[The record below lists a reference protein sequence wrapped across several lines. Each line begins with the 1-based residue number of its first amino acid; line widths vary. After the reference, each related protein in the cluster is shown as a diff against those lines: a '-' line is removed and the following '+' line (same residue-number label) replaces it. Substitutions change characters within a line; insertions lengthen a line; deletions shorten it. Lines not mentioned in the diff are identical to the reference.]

1 MATLI
6 RDTAFAVRLLK
17 RNPGFTAVAVIT
29 LALGIA
35 ATTAIFSVVYGLF
48 FAPLPYRQADRLVM
62 VWEQERGERRQ
73 VFARNFVEWKR
84 QATAFSDINAW
95 GGYSVNLATNDRPEN
110 VVAGTAT
117 PGFLGMMG
125 YGYPLALGRT
135 FLEEEGIVGRNKVVI
150 LTYRLWKERFGGA
163 ADIIG
168 RQVRV
173 DDEPHTVVG
182 VLGEGPADHQQNKI
196 WLPLALTE
204 GQLAA
209 DGPSL
214 YVMGRLADGVSLDE
228 ADTSLKALSAALEQT
243 RREPRTGWSV
253 SVEPFR
259 NNFVRDST
267 KRGVWLLLGAVAFLL
282 LIACV
287 NVANLLLAR
296 GTARQREL
304 AIRTSM
310 GATRGAIV
318 RQLIVESLVVSLIGG
333 AIGALLASGLIDA
346 VVALMPAYT
355 LPSETEVVL
364 SLPVLAFAFAACT
377 LAGIAAGSVP
387 AWQASRASAAE
398 VMKEGGRSVSGG
410 RHLLRRALV
419 VVEFALALTLLAGG
433 GMAVSAFS
441 RLLAVEPGFRPDR
454 LLTLDLP
461 VSRGRLATAGQM
473 ETFYRTLLG
482 RVEALPGV
490 ESASVSTGLPVIGTR
505 FGRNWEIVGQPVAD
519 PSNRPGGGLNMVTPG
534 YDRTLGVSLRRG
546 RTLTPSDRA
555 GAPRVATVNQ
565 SFVDLFLRGVE
576 PVGQRI
582 RFSPAVFGATG
593 RPEPVEWEIVG
604 VTANVV
610 NAGPADE
617 PFPEVTVSFW
627 QMPWPSAR
635 MAVRTTGDPL
645 QLVASIGEA
654 VGQLDATVPL
664 TDVRTMEQAL
674 SRSLAADRFY
684 TVFFAAF
691 AAVALVLAAVGI
703 YGVMAFAV
711 AQRTPEIGLR
721 MALGARRGQV
731 ITQILQEGMTTAI
744 VGTAIGAIVSV
755 ALGRALEGA
764 IYGVDSS
771 NPVTFAVVA
780 LLLLGAA
787 LVACLVPARRAATVD
802 PMVALRKD

>member
-1 MATLI
+1 MATLL
-6 RDTAFAVRLLK
+6 RDARFACRLLK
-17 RNPGFTAVAVIT
+17 RSPGFTAVAVTT

-62 VWEQERGERRQ
+62 VWEQERGERRS
-73 VFARNFVEWKR
+73 VFARSFLELRR
-84 QATAFSDINAW
+84 QATAFSDLNAW
-95 GGYSVNLATNDRPEN
+95 GGHRVNLATHDRPEN
-110 VVAGTAT
+110 VVAGWAT

-125 YGYPLALGRT
+125 YGHPLALGRT
-135 FLEEEGIVGRNKVVI
+135 FLEEEGVVGRHKVVI
-150 LTYRLWKERFGGA
+150 LTYRLWKERFGGR
-163 ADIIG
+163 ADIVG
-168 RQVRV
+168 QQVRV
-173 DDEPHTVVG
+173 DDDPHTVVG

-204 GQLAA
+204 EQLATG
-209 DGPSL
+209 GPRL
-214 YVMGRLADGVSLDE
+214 NVMGRLADGVSLE
-228 ADTSLKALSAALEQT
+228 QANASLNAVFAALERT
-243 RREPRTGWSV
+243 RSEPRTGWSV

-310 GATRGAIV
+310 GATSGAIM
-318 RQLIVESLVVSLIGG
+318 RQLLVESLVVSLLGG
-333 AIGALLASGLIDA
+333 LAGAVLASAIVDA
-346 VVALMPAYT
+346 IVALMPAYT

-364 SLPVLAFAFAACT
+364 SVPVLVFAFAACA
-377 LAGIAAGSVP
+377 LAGLAAGSVP
-387 AWQASRASAAE
+387 AWQAARANVAE

-410 RHLLRRALV
+410 RHVLRRALV

-433 GMAVSAFS
+433 GMAVHALS
-441 RLLAVEPGFRPDR
+441 RLMAVEPGFRPER

-461 VSRGRLATAGQM
+461 VSHGRLATPGQM
-473 ETFYRTLLG
+473 ETFYRTLLE
-482 RVEALPGV
+482 RVQALPGV
-490 ESASVSTGLPVIGTR
+490 ESASVSTGLPLVGTQ
-505 FGRNWEIVGQPVAD
+505 FGRSWEIVGRPLSD

-534 YDRTLGVSLRRG
+534 YERTLGIGLRRG
-546 RTLTPSDRA
+546 RVLTDADRA

-565 SFVDLFLRGVE
+565 SFVDLFLRDSD
-576 PVGQRI
+576 PLGQRI
-582 RFSPAVFGATG
+582 SFSPAVVGAVG
-593 RPEPVEWEIVG
+593 RIEPVEWEIVG
-604 VTANVV
+604 VTGNVI
-610 NAGPADE
+610 NAGPASE

-635 MAVRTTGDPL
+635 MAVRTTGEPL
-645 QLVASIGEA
+645 QIVTSIGDV

-664 TDVRTMEQAL
+664 TDARTMEQAF

-684 TVFFAAF
+684 TVFLVAF
-691 AAVALVLAAVGI
+691 AAAALVLAAVGI

-721 MALGARRGQV
+721 MALGARQRQV
-731 ITQILQEGMTTAI
+731 LSQVLGEGMTTALI
-744 VGTAIGAIVSV
+744 GTAVGAAAAT

-771 NPVTFAVVA
+771 NPMTLAVVA
-780 LLLLGAA
+780 LLLLAAA
-787 LVACLVPARRAATVD
+787 LVACLIPARRAARVD
-802 PMVALRKD
+802 PMVALRQE